1 MTDMQTL
8 AFMTTWSIYYLAG
21 HDGNIMVGSV
31 ADLGEGPGGV
41 RVVVRLVYVSLLLL
55 LSHVVLLLVRHK
67 GRSVLLLLAVVD
79 VDWLLHGNHL
89 LERRRRHGSSLVLV
103 VPVWLIEKKI
113 RFVLSTTV
121 RIDFYLFGEQRPAG
135 CRGSP

>member
-1 MTDMQTL
+1 MQTL

-41 RVVVRLVYVSLLLL
+41 RVVVRLVYVRLLLL
-55 LSHVVLLLVRHK
+55 LNHVVLLLVRHK
-67 GRSVLLLLAVVD
+67 GRSMLLLLAVVN

>member
-1 MTDMQTL
+1 MQTL

-21 HDGNIMVGSV
+21 HDGNIVVGSV

>member
-1 MTDMQTL
+1 MHTL

-67 GRSVLLLLAVVD
+67 GRSVLLLLAVVN

>member
-1 MTDMQTL
+1 M
-8 AFMTTWSIYYLAG
+8 
-21 HDGNIMVGSV
+21 

-89 LERRRRHGSSLVLV
+89 LGRRRRHGSSLVLV

>member
-1 MTDMQTL
+1 
-8 AFMTTWSIYYLAG
+8 
-21 HDGNIMVGSV
+21 MVGSV

-79 VDWLLHGNHL
+79 VDWLLNGNHL

-103 VPVWLIEKKI
+103 VPVWLIERKNSLCPVNNCEN
-113 RFVLSTTV
+113 RFLPVWGTAACGLSGISLRTSS
-121 RIDFYLFGEQRPAG
+121 DQSLMLGAFFQSSEA
-135 CRGSP
+135 CR

>member
-1 MTDMQTL
+1 MQTL

-21 HDGNIMVGSV
+21 HDGNIVVGSV

-103 VPVWLIEKKI
+103 VPVWLIEKNI
-113 RFVLSTTV
+113 SLVL
-121 RIDFYLFGEQRPAG
+121 
-135 CRGSP
+135 